1 VDTLT
6 NPVLAA
12 SDALAPPHV
21 FDPSG
26 ACVVCAMRGPLVG
39 CIARDN
45 PLLGALRASHA
56 AQRAAEV
63 QRTRKSTAPL
73 AGQLRLFDDTG
84 APARN
89 APPAASPVAQRASPD
104 DTAAVDPA
112 PDDAAPEATGD
123 GNTAAVDPAPDDAAP
138 EASGDGTRTRA
149 RKWEAPTALLCAQC
163 TLDVV
168 RALAAVGR
176 PAGGIG
182 YAWATAAAG
191 CP

>member
-1 VDTLT
+1 MDTLT

-112 PDDAAPEATGD
+112 PDDAAPEA
-123 GNTAAVDPAPDDAAP
+123 
-138 EASGDGTRTRA
+138 SGDGTRTRA

-191 CP
+191 RP

>member
-1 VDTLT
+1 MDTLT

-12 SDALAPPHV
+12 FDALAPPHV

-26 ACVVCAMRGPLVG
+26 ACVVCATRGPLVG
-39 CIARDN
+39 CIARDT
-45 PLLGALRASHA
+45 PLLGALRALHA

-73 AGQLRLFDDTG
+73 AGQPRLFDDTG

-89 APPAASPVAQRASPD
+89 APSTPAPAAQSASPD
-104 DTAAVDPA
+104 DT
-112 PDDAAPEATGD
+112 
-123 GNTAAVDPAPDDAAP
+123 TAADPAPDDAAP

-149 RKWEAPTALLCAQC
+149 RKWEAPTVLLCAQC

-168 RALAAVGR
+168 RALAAGGR

>member
-1 VDTLT
+1 MDTLT

-45 PLLGALRASHA
+45 TLLGALRASHA

-63 QRTRKSTAPL
+63 QRTRTSTAPL

-89 APPAASPVAQRASPD
+89 APPAAAPVAQSTAPGD
-104 DTAAVDPA
+104 TTAADI
-112 PDDAAPEATGD
+112 
-123 GNTAAVDPAPDDAAP
+123 APDDAAP
-138 EASGDGTRTRA
+138 EASGEWA
-149 RKWEAPTALLCAQC
+149 APTALLCAQC

-168 RALAAVGR
+168 RALAAVGC

>member
-63 QRTRKSTAPL
+63 QRTRTSTAPL

-89 APPAASPVAQRASPD
+89 APPAAAPVAQSTAPGD
-104 DTAAVDPA
+104 TTAADPA
-112 PDDAAPEATGD
+112 PDDVT
-123 GNTAAVDPAPDDAAP
+123 P
-138 EASGDGTRTRA
+138 EASCDGTRARA
-149 RKWEAPTALLCAQC
+149 RKWAAPTVLLCAQC